1 MIGEPATFDASAVR
15 RVVLCSG
22 KFYYD
27 LAEYRAKANA
37 NSTAIVRVEQ
47 LYPIPH
53 EQLRAELSR
62 YPADAELV
70 WAQEEPENQGAW
82 PRMALRLP
90 GLLGRP
96 LSVVSL
102 PASSA
107 PAYGSAKVHNSSH
120 RELIETAIPAE
131 G

>member
-1 MIGEPATFDASAVR
+1 
-15 RVVLCSG
+15 VVLCTG
-22 KFYYD
+22 KIYYD
-27 LAEYRAKANA
+27 LAEHRAKLGATD
-37 NSTAIVRVEQ
+37 TAIVRVER
-47 LYPIPH
+47 LYPIPAQ
-53 EQLRAELSR
+53 ELQAELSR
-62 YPADAELV
+62 YSGDAEVV

-90 GLLGRP
+90 QLIGRLP
-96 LSVVSL
+96 RLVAL

-107 PAYGSAKVHNSSH
+107 PAFGSAKVHAATH

>member
-1 MIGEPATFDASAVR
+1 M
-15 RVVLCSG
+15 VLCSG

-90 GLLGRP
+90 ELLGRP
-96 LSVVSL
+96 LSAVSL

-107 PAYGSAKVHNSSH
+107 PAYGSAKVHNC
-120 RELIETAIPAE
+120 IPP
-131 G
+131 

>member
-1 MIGEPATFDASAVR
+1 
-15 RVVLCSG
+15 
-22 KFYYD
+22 

-37 NSTAIVRVEQ
+37 YSTAIVRVEQ

-62 YPADAELV
+62 YPADAELT

-90 GLLGRP
+90 RLLGRP
-96 LSVVSL
+96 LSAVTL
-102 PASSA
+102 PPSSA
-107 PAYGSAKVHNSSH
+107 PAYGSAKMHNSSH